1 MIQPKIQ
8 EVYVPTD
15 NYTLYTVKVDF
26 GFDVVVDK
34 KELITFTPE
43 EFEQFKREFGKELL
57 EKAADNAKLLQFYFL
72 KCEDPD
78 LYYKYE
84 DEENSYIHRDT
95 YGIIL
100 GLDTVEVDKESITS
114 TLDDYLL
121 NNKI

>member
-57 EKAADNAKLLQFYFL
+57 EKAADNANILTQ
-72 KCEDPD
+72 
-78 LYYKYE
+78 
-84 DEENSYIHRDT
+84 DECPTKSIQDFT
-95 YGIIL
+95 WI
-100 GLDTVEVDKESITS
+100 DKESITS